1 MMLKQLRSA
10 HALSISVVCD
20 MMIAAISSCAAS
32 ATCAC
37 LRLCIAEVFRSV
49 FAAIF
54 AALQVRQQ
62 NAELMA
68 AFHRREQLAA
78 VQEDPEGE
86 RSSKGGASGAA
97 AGAAGLLGGT
107 DGGSTPN
114 TGSELGV
121 RQRWLAG

>member
-1 MMLKQLRSA
+1 
-10 HALSISVVCD
+10 
-20 MMIAAISSCAAS
+20 
-32 ATCAC
+32 
-37 LRLCIAEVFRSV
+37 VF
-49 FAAIF
+49 IP
-54 AALQVRQQ
+54 QVRQQ

-97 AGAAGLLGGT
+97 AGGGGGGGLLGGT
-107 DGGSTPN
+107 EGGSTPN

-121 RQRWLAG
+121 SWTRMLEIQTCNTCGRNQTGAASTARRSAAGTMLPVSSLHGSCICM